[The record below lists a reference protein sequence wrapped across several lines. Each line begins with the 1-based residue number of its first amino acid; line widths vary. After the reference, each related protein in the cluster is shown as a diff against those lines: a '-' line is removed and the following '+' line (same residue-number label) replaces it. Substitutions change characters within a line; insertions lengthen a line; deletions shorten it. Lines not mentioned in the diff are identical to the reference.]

1 MALYKTLFIAATL
14 AFASLA
20 SFAPAASA
28 QGATILVVDN
38 ARVIRDSAGGKDMSA
53 KINAI
58 GQTMQNEL
66 AGEASALDAERQSL
80 ETRTQNMTREAVA
93 ADPQLRTQAEAFA
106 GKAQAFQVKRQ
117 RASQE
122 LSQTEQAALNNF
134 GVALDPILQQI
145 VDERGADLLLERS
158 VVAYA
163 SSSVDVTDLVIQRL
177 DASVPTINVTRV
189 RLPDQQEA
197 PATIQ

>member
-1 MALYKTLFIAATL
+1 MALYKTLFIAASIAAATL
-14 AFASLA
+14 APFSG
-20 SFAPAASA
+20 AAQA

-38 ARVIRDSAGGKDMSA
+38 ARIIRDSVGGKDMSA

-58 GQTMQNEL
+58 GQAMQNEL
-66 AGEASALDAERQSL
+66 AGEATALDAERQSL

-93 ADPQLRTQAEAFA
+93 ADPQLRAQAEAFA
-106 GKAQAFQVKRQ
+106 RKAQAFQVKRQ

-134 GVALDPILQQI
+134 GVALDPVLQQI

-158 VVAYA
+158 VVAFA
-163 SSSVDVTDLVIQRL
+163 SPEVDVTDLVIQRL
-177 DASVPTINVTRV
+177 DATVPAINVTRV